1 MASKM
6 SFPAGVE
13 TRSLAGWTAVVAI
26 GGIAAYIL
34 APFVQGVL
42 WAMLLAYWTWPV
54 HQRLRRHVNPLV
66 AAGVM
71 TFAVVL
77 LVVIPALWGL
87 AALRGGVMVLRDV
100 LPAALDGVLPR
111 IHDWVSA
118 LPLVGKEVAESIP
131 ESIAELDIPV
141 LVKSWFDA
149 LGGFAASA
157 LLRAGSG
164 LFHIAIAAISLFFL
178 YRDGPRWMVRGQSR
192 LLELFGNSG
201 ADAYATIQATA
212 AAVTRGVLLAALAQG
227 AIAGLGY
234 WVAGVPSALGL
245 ALVTSAL
252 ALVPLGAAL
261 VWIPAATWLFLS
273 GNPLAAAGLLAWGVV
288 VVSSVDNLLRPMLM
302 RDRSMLS
309 FWPLTL
315 SLIGGALTLG
325 LPGVYV
331 GPIVLSLLARWW
343 EGDKR
348 DKGDETADEV
358 PAAHTD
364 VRT

>member
-1 MASKM
+1 MKTSLGAH
-6 SFPAGVE
+6 VE
-13 TRSLAGWTAVVAI
+13 PRSLPGWAAVVAVA
-26 GGIAAYIL
+26 GIAVYVLTPLI
-34 APFVQGVL
+34 QGVL

-54 HQRLRRHVNPLV
+54 HQRLRRHVTPLI

-71 TFAVVL
+71 TFAVIAL
-77 LVVIPALWGL
+77 AVVPSLWGL
-87 AALRGGVMVLRDV
+87 AALRGGVVVLREV

-111 IHDWVSA
+111 IHGWVSA
-118 LPLVGKEVAESIP
+118 LPMVGKEVAESIP
-131 ESIAELDIPV
+131 ESLAELDIPV
-141 LVKSWFDA
+141 LVKSGFDA

-164 LFHIAIAAISLFFL
+164 LFHIAIAALSLFFL
-178 YRDGPRWMVRGQSR
+178 YRDGPRWLATGQRR
-192 LLELFGNSG
+192 LIELFGNPG
-201 ADAYATIQATA
+201 ADACATIKATA

-273 GNPLAAAGLLAWGVV
+273 GNPLAAAGLLAWGAV

-302 RDRSMLS
+302 RGRSMLS

-331 GPIVLSLLARWW
+331 GPIALSLLARWW
-343 EGDKR
+343 EGD
-348 DKGDETADEV
+348 ESADEV
-358 PAAHTD
+358 TAARQRD
-364 VRT
+364 VPVSSDRR